1 MGYSADERETVLV
14 YSDDDKTWRVYSTVG
29 KHIRRLMELG
39 DMITIES
46 EDDRPIA
53 IEGKLD
59 EKYVAMRKPKV
70 MSEEQKALA
79 AERFRRARESKF
91 N

>member
-29 KHIRRLMELG
+29 KHIRKLMELG
-39 DMITIES
+39 GMDIIES

-53 IEGKLD
+53 IEGKLS

-79 AERFRRARESKF
+79 AERFRKARESKL